1 MTSNEPQTTLVDK
14 TADGITTVTINR
26 SHRRNA
32 IDGPTAKA
40 LTEALLEFE
49 NDSSQK
55 VCILYGAHGTFCS
68 GFDLYEVAK
77 YGDAKA
83 EYKGPIIDPQHHV
96 NGRNIGPIGPSRM
109 QIKKPIISAVSGYAV
124 AGGLELSLIGDIR
137 VAEEDAIFGV
147 FCRRFGVPLIDG
159 GTVRLQAI
167 IGLGRALD
175 MILTGRGV
183 AAHEALQMGL
193 ANRVVP
199 RGQSLAEAT
208 KIAKQLLTFPQSCMN
223 ADRTS
228 CYYSAY
234 NAKSFE
240 DALSNEFENGVR
252 IIAKE
257 SITGAAEFS
266 RGIGRH
272 GEIVTSRF

>member
-14 TADGITTVTINR
+14 TADGITTITINR

-40 LTEALLEFE
+40 LTDALLEFE
-49 NDSSQK
+49 NDPSQK

-68 GFDLYEVAK
+68 GFDLHEVAK

-199 RGQSLAEAT
+199 RGQALAEAT

-223 ADRTS
+223 ADRTN